1 MVRSLHPQIQARAT
15 QARAHQGMRTPRSVW
30 NGSIKGPIRRAS
42 HLMGSVLDGIPSAPQ
57 RGASEQLHMGIVHG
71 VNPEEAQPLFD
82 DLGHTLKPDVT
93 LFGEIGPGLGVHVGP
108 GTIGVC
114 WLSLPA

>member
-1 MVRSLHPQIQARAT
+1 MRSLYPQMQTRVT

-30 NGSIKGPIRRAS
+30 NGSIKGLIGRAS
-42 HLMGSVLDGIPSAPQ
+42 HLMGSVLDDIPSAPQ
-57 RGASEQLHMGIVHG
+57 RGAGEQLHVGIVHG

-82 DLGHTLKPDVT
+82 DLEDTLKPDVM

-108 GTIGVC
+108 GTIGVR
-114 WLSLPA
+114 

>member
-1 MVRSLHPQIQARAT
+1 
-15 QARAHQGMRTPRSVW
+15 
-30 NGSIKGPIRRAS
+30 
-42 HLMGSVLDGIPSAPQ
+42 MGSVPDDMPSAPG
-57 RGASEQLHMGIVHG
+57 RDGSEQLHVGIVHG

-82 DLGHTLKPDVT
+82 DLEDTLKPDVM